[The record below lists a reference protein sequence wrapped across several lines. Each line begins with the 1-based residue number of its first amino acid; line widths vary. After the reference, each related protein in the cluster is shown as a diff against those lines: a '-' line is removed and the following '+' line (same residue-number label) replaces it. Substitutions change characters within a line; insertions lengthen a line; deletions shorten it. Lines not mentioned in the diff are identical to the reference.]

1 MVKFNQI
8 MKSKTMLFS
17 IALAVFGVIELNMS
31 LLSTYMSQEVYGI
44 FVIVVGA
51 ITAVLRLLTTT
62 SIEDK

>member
-1 MVKFNQI
+1 MVKLKQI

-17 IALAVFGVIELNMS
+17 IALAVLGVIELNMS

-44 FVIVVGA
+44 FVIVIGA

>member
-1 MVKFNQI
+1 MVKLKQI

-17 IALAVFGVIELNMS
+17 IALAVLGVIELNMS